1 MSSASWLAMEVECE
15 IVLNYPIN
23 QLCVSMR
30 CYALA
35 AFTGADEPC
44 VRKLR
49 LNEIQFVIP

>member
-1 MSSASWLAMEVECE
+1 MEVECE